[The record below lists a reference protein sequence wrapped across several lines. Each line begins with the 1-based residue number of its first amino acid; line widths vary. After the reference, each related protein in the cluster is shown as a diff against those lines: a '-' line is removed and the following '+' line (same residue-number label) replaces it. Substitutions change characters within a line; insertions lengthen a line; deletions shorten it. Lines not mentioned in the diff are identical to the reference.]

1 VPCNALLC
9 NAFLVLQAGVPS
21 FISSYNSK
29 PVLVTKSGTL
39 SRGSFEAVTIA
50 AHCHQQLQQQ
60 QQQAVTATTDSAS
73 YCSSSTTT
81 TSSSSASSS
90 YLEMDCDVRAWCYL
104 AKKAL
109 YYLYPRFSKTSLS
122 VAFVLEGREDSELP
136 EQLLGCC
143 TLTNLDPSKAVPI
156 DTLL

>member
-1 VPCNALLC
+1 
-9 NAFLVLQAGVPS
+9 VPS

-39 SRGSFEAVTIA
+39 SRGSFEAVTVA
-50 AHCHQQLQQQ
+50 AHSHQLQQEQ
-60 QQQAVTATTDSAS
+60 QEQQQAVTTAADSTS
-73 YCSSSTTT
+73 CSSSN
-81 TSSSSASSS
+81 SSSISSGSSSS

-109 YYLYPRFSKTSLS
+109 HYLYPRFSKTSLS